1 MKGGLKMEEENQTNE
16 AEKVIEETGEAI
28 KNVINTDEN
37 NKILEKIE
45 ERKKE
50 VEELELKVDKK
61 TQELKKILIEKEFT
75 GKGYAGQE
83 IKKEVVDPAKTMAD
97 EIVKAFI

>member
-1 MKGGLKMEEENQTNE
+1 MEEETNKTEE
-16 AEKVIEETGEAI
+16 AKKIIEETGKAI
-28 KNVINTDEN
+28 ENVAITDEN

-50 VEELELKVDKK
+50 VEEIELRVDKK
-61 TQELKKILIEKEFT
+61 TQDLKKILIEKEFT

-83 IKKEVVDPAKTMAD
+83 VKVEKVDPAKVIAD
-97 EIVKAFI
+97 EIVKAFR